1 MRCANSIPRKDKIQ
15 ICRIYIIWAFICAFT
30 LKQISRRQREA
41 GNSFGSLLASVQQK
55 STELN
60 SLTIVLSGRCR
71 AHL

>member
-15 ICRIYIIWAFICAFT
+15 ICRIYIIWALISAFT

-41 GNSFGSLLASVQQK
+41 RNSFGYSRKAP
-55 STELN
+55 N
-60 SLTIVLSGRCR
+60 LTVSKIVLSGRCR